1 MSKTEIYPPPPNSRR
16 ISMFKKFNRIN
27 ILWVKISLK
36 LFQLNGPL
44 QLAEVFFVT
53 LGTISNMDIA
63 LSKVGSA

>member
-1 MSKTEIYPPPPNSRR
+1 
-16 ISMFKKFNRIN
+16 MFKKFNRIN